1 MINHTEYERRYSGR
15 VYGKRRARVIENQ
28 DPERRG
34 RIKVENA
41 ELYGSTRS
49 PWVMPCFPFYGGV
62 DCGFFSVPPVGSVV
76 WIECEEGLPEYPI
89 YSGGYFD
96 LTNGGHVSDGSEIEN
111 SLDFQGE
118 PSAAPAHAR
127 GDFDGSDYGALKG
140 RFGVPASTYEADYG
154 EVTILQTKAGHRLE
168 FDDTVGGERVQI
180 LHKKGTHIEILPD
193 GSVVIATEG
202 KITTRSGH
210 TENIV
215 IDAQKEFVGGDSK
228 ATIDGDVTRE
238 VGGSTTSSVAGSSTS
253 TLGSFKTTVDGRA
266 EAVCGDVDLQSVNNL
281 QLSIGGELGVISFGD
296 CELSIAGKTFLSF
309 SNASQIPEPVMVTPS
324 GDISAVN
331 GTLRLSSR
339 DLLDVGN
346 YGVEMRGGASGQVFL
361 GSLSSLTRTASL
373 GVTSVPLLKERAV
386 VGEQLS
392 LFLEAVMGSL
402 DAFFSAM
409 QTGGST
415 PGYGGPNP
423 VLATAATT
431 AFASLATA
439 RATFL
444 TPSLILSNCVYLSRG

>member
-1 MINHTEYERRYSGR
+1 
-15 VYGKRRARVIENQ
+15 
-28 DPERRG
+28 
-34 RIKVENA
+34 
-41 ELYGSTRS
+41 
-49 PWVMPCFPFYGGV
+49 
-62 DCGFFSVPPVGSVV
+62 
-76 WIECEEGLPEYPI
+76 
-89 YSGGYFD
+89 
-96 LTNGGHVSDGSEIEN
+96 
-111 SLDFQGE
+111 
-118 PSAAPAHAR
+118 
-127 GDFDGSDYGALKG
+127 
-140 RFGVPASTYEADYG
+140 
-154 EVTILQTKAGHRLE
+154 
-168 FDDTVGGERVQI
+168 
-180 LHKKGTHIEILPD
+180 
-193 GSVVIATEG
+193 
-202 KITTRSGH
+202 
-210 TENIV
+210 
-215 IDAQKEFVGGDSK
+215 KEFVGGDSK

-386 VGEQLS
+386 VGEQ
-392 LFLEAVMGSL
+392 
-402 DAFFSAM
+402 
-409 QTGGST
+409 
-415 PGYGGPNP
+415 
-423 VLATAATT
+423 
-431 AFASLATA
+431 
-439 RATFL
+439 
-444 TPSLILSNCVYLSRG
+444 